1 MSLKQ
6 QFQVFLGSIV
16 LGMLFL
22 CIWSLFNACFY
33 RLKRNLLRLPLETL
47 LFCGLAFI
55 YYRFLVIITSGV
67 LNIFYPLAL
76 FLGALIYQKF
86 YSPYINRYINIKIQK
101 LEKKLK
107 TMGNKIILFY
117 NKHKLKVRRKKKNE
131 IKKSA

>member
-1 MSLKQ
+1 
-6 QFQVFLGSIV
+6 
-16 LGMLFL
+16 MLFL

-86 YSPYINRYINIKIQK
+86 YSPYINGYINTKIQK

-107 TMGNKIILFY
+107 TMGNKVILFY
-117 NKHKLKVRRKKKNE
+117 NKHKPKVRRKKKNE